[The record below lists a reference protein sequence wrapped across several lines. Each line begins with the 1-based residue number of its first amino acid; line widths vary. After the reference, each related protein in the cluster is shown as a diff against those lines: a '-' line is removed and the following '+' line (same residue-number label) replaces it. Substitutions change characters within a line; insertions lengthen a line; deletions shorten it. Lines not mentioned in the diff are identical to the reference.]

1 MATGG
6 GWCPPRRPTATGGD
20 RRAAMATETGFQR
33 FVSALYVGYYVVLGL
48 GFGLLLSDGLP
59 SPWPSGTAG
68 DAAFRYQGA
77 SAMVV
82 AITVLHLVLGL
93 YYAEADPDRRRSR
106 GQSWTAWYSET
117 RGNWRDLTADA
128 LLLVALVVGI
138 VGVSVPPTAGGGRG
152 CTARVGT
159 VAYCGGG
166 DVEIP
171 LAALVLASVGNL
183 FCVWSQLSPAGD
195 ARQSGGKYAMVT
207 GGGGG
212 SGVTSVGGWL
222 ELRRVVDPLASA
234 VHTVLLISICASN
247 PGSDRWGSAAGVALI
262 LMQVVAIW
270 AHLFYWINLMPQPPT
285 SEIIQFLFA
294 RLDGDG
300 ALQNRR
306 NLYKWLEYAVSATLG
321 TVAVFL
327 SSGDQ
332 PTNTLLLLVTLSA
345 TIQTVGYSLDQVED
359 HGSGARG
366 GAWSWPE
373 LVQWASAAAGQIVD
387 FIVVAGAVYDHWP
400 DGGDRAVH
408 LVPYIAGWSLFGLW
422 NLWVLVRHRPRDG
435 DDDCVEFW
443 YSVFSLVAKAAVFGS
458 TGFYLGRDPATR
470 V

>member
-1 MATGG
+1 MS
-6 GWCPPRRPTATGGD
+6 D
-20 RRAAMATETGFQR
+20 ETGFQR

-59 SPWPSGTAG
+59 SPWPPGTAS

-82 AITVLHLVLGL
+82 VITVLHLVLGL
-93 YYAEADPDRRRSR
+93 YYAEADPTLRRRR
-106 GQSWTAWYSET
+106 GQSWTAWYSAT
-117 RGNWRDLTADA
+117 RGNWRDLTADT

-138 VGVSVPPTAGGGRG
+138 VGLGVPPAAAGGG

-166 DVEIP
+166 DVGIP

-183 FCVWSQLSPAGD
+183 FCVWSQLASAGA
-195 ARQSGGKYAMVT
+195 ARGAYAMLNGDRGL
-207 GGGGG
+207 GGRKR
-212 SGVTSVGGWL
+212 TSESGGWL
-222 ELRRVVDPLASA
+222 ALRQVVDPLASL
-234 VHTVLLISICASN
+234 VHLVLLISICVSN

-270 AHLFYWINLMPQPPT
+270 AHLFYWINLTDSEPPAAWMKM
-285 SEIIQFLFA
+285 LFW
-294 RLDGDG
+294 RLGTPG
-300 ALQNRR
+300 ALQDTR

-345 TIQTVGYSLDQVED
+345 TIQTVGYSLDQVEN
-359 HGSGARG
+359 HTVGTTAVGAS
-366 GAWSWPE
+366 SWPE

-387 FIVVAGAVYDHWP
+387 FIVVSSAVYDHWP
-400 DGGDRAVH
+400 NDGDRAVH
-408 LVPYIAGWSLFGLW
+408 LVPYIVGWSLFGLW
-422 NLWVLVRHRPRDG
+422 NLWVLVRHRPGDG
-435 DDDCVEFW
+435 DDDYVEFW

-458 TGFYLGRDPATR
+458 TGFYLGRDPGTR

>member
-1 MATGG
+1 MS
-6 GWCPPRRPTATGGD
+6 D
-20 RRAAMATETGFQR
+20 ETGFQR

-59 SPWPSGTAG
+59 SPWPPGTAS

-82 AITVLHLVLGL
+82 VITVLHLVLGL
-93 YYAEADPDRRRSR
+93 YYAEADPTLRRRR
-106 GQSWTAWYSET
+106 GQSWTSWYSAT

-128 LLLVALVVGI
+128 LLLVALVIGI
-138 VGVSVPPTAGGGRG
+138 VGLSVPPTASGKS
-152 CTARVGT
+152 CAARVGT

-166 DVEIP
+166 NVEIP

-183 FCVWSQLSPAGD
+183 FCVWSQLASATAAGG
-195 ARQSGGKYAMVT
+195 AYAMLN
-207 GGGGG
+207 GGRGLGGLKR
-212 SGVTSVGGWL
+212 TSESGGWL
-222 ELRRVVDPLASA
+222 ALRQVVDPLASL
-234 VHTVLLISICASN
+234 VHLVLLITICVSN

-270 AHLFYWINLMPQPPT
+270 AHLFYWINLTDSDPPAAWMNM
-285 SEIIQFLFA
+285 LFW
-294 RLDGDG
+294 RLGTTG
-300 ALQNRR
+300 ALQDTR

-345 TIQTVGYSLDQVED
+345 TIQTVGYSLDQVEN
-359 HGSGARG
+359 HAGGTTAVGAS
-366 GAWSWPE
+366 SWPE
-373 LVQWASAAAGQIVD
+373 LVQWTSAAAGQIVD
-387 FIVVAGAVYDHWP
+387 FIVVSSAVYDHWP
-400 DGGDRAVH
+400 DDGDRAVH
-408 LVPYIAGWSLFGLW
+408 LVPYIVGWSLFGLW
-422 NLWVLVRHRPRDG
+422 NLWVLVRHRPGDG
-435 DDDCVEFW
+435 DDDYVEFW

-470 V
+470 VL

>member
-1 MATGG
+1 MS
-6 GWCPPRRPTATGGD
+6 D
-20 RRAAMATETGFQR
+20 ETGFQR
-33 FVSALYVGYYVVLGL
+33 FVSALYVGYYVVLGF

-59 SPWPSGTAG
+59 SPWPPGTVS

-82 AITVLHLVLGL
+82 VITVLHLVLGL
-93 YYAEADPDRRRSR
+93 YYAEADATLRRRP
-106 GQSWTAWYSET
+106 GQSWTSWYSAT

-138 VGVSVPPTAGGGRG
+138 VGLGVPPTAAGGTRGAVGAPGGG

-166 DVEIP
+166 NVEIP

-183 FCVWSQLSPAGD
+183 FCVWSQLASAGAAGS
-195 ARQSGGKYAMVT
+195 ARGAYDVLNGGRGL
-207 GGGGG
+207 GGTKG
-212 SGVTSVGGWL
+212 TSESGGWL
-222 ELRRVVDPLASA
+222 ELRQVVDPLASA
-234 VHTVLLISICASN
+234 VHLVLLIVICASN

-270 AHLFYWINLMPQPPT
+270 AHLFYWINLTDSEPPLAWMKM
-285 SEIIQFLFA
+285 LFW
-294 RLDGDG
+294 RLGTAG
-300 ALQNRR
+300 ALQNTR

-345 TIQTVGYSLDQVED
+345 TIQTVGYSLDQVGD
-359 HGSGARG
+359 HAGGKRG
-366 GAWSWPE
+366 PGKSSWSE
-373 LVQWASAAAGQIVD
+373 IVQWASAAAGQIVD
-387 FIVVAGAVYDHWP
+387 FIVVIGAVCDHWS
-400 DGGDRAVH
+400 DDGDRAVH
-408 LVPYIAGWSLFGLW
+408 LVPYIVGWALFGFW
-422 NLWVLVRHRPRDG
+422 NLWVLIRHRPG
-435 DDDCVEFW
+435 EDDDDYVEFW

-458 TGFYLGRDPATR
+458 TGFYLGKNPVTR